1 MGRLSLTFACG
12 RYDRVAPLADGRV
25 PVEGCDLRLIHL
37 DPEEC
42 FWRMLQGEEFDAAEM
57 SLGSYCMLLARGEDR
72 FVGIPAFLSRSFR
85 HSAIYV
91 RGDGSITEPAQL
103 TGRAIGVPEYQM
115 TAAVWIRG
123 ILAHELGVD
132 LRTVRWRT
140 GGLEQPGRIERQ
152 PLQLPPGFDVAP
164 IPSDRTLVEE
174 LLDGGIDAITAPRVP
189 RRFREPDGGIV
200 RLLPDYAE
208 REAAYYERTK
218 IFPIMHMVVVRRDVA
233 EANPWVPTSLY
244 KALRVAKA
252 VALDGIADL
261 PALPYSIPFL
271 LATLEDTARRFGDDP
286 WPYGLEANRHVL
298 ETFID
303 LMQEQGLL
311 AGPLAV
317 DDLFHPGTRR
327 ESRI

>member
-1 MGRLSLTFACG
+1 VGRLSLTFASG

-25 PVEGCDLRLIHL
+25 TVEGCDLRMITL

-57 SLGSYCMLLARGEDR
+57 SLGSYCMLRARGDDR

-85 HSAIYV
+85 HNAIYI
-91 RGDGSITEPAQL
+91 RDDGSITDPAQL
-103 TGRAIGVPEYQM
+103 AGRAIGVPEYQM

-132 LRTVRWRT
+132 LGAVRWRT

-164 IPSDRTLVEE
+164 VPADRTLVDE
-174 LLDGGIDAITAPRVP
+174 LLDGAVDAITAPRAP
-189 RRFREPDGGIV
+189 RRFRTPGGGIT
-200 RLLPDYAE
+200 RLLPDYAA
-208 REAAYYERTK
+208 REAASYDQTK
-218 IFPIMHMVVVRRDVA
+218 IFPIMHMVVVRRELADA
-233 EANPWVPTSLY
+233 EPWLPTSLY
-244 KALRVAKA
+244 KALRVAKS
-252 VALDGIADL
+252 VALDGLADL
-261 PALPYSIPFL
+261 PALAYSIPFL
-271 LATLEDTARRFGDDP
+271 LAALEDGYARFGDDP
-286 WPYGLEANRHVL
+286 WPYGIDANRHVL
-298 ETFID
+298 DAFVG

-311 AGPLAV
+311 AGPLDI